1 MFRIGD
7 TVSQK
12 ERWIIEITGA
22 LIFLLAWW
30 LVTDMLHLFSPSI
43 LPSPL
48 SVVVSFGD
56 LYWENSLIGNAGY
69 SIKLN
74 VLGLVEAV
82 IFAVPLGLLIG
93 LVPALRCFS
102 ERYLTVVRFLPLTA
116 VVGLFIAWFGIETNM
131 KVQFLAF
138 SIFLF
143 LLPEVINKVDNVEK
157 VYVDVLKTLGAKDL
171 QTIRRVYIPLVLAR
185 AYDSIRVL
193 AALSWTYIVVAE
205 MVNANGGGVGALAY
219 ICARQ
224 ARIDKVFAI
233 IITILA
239 IGYFQ
244 DKILIFF
251 DRILFPH
258 KYVKK
263 G

>member
-1 MFRIGD
+1 MFKIGD
-7 TVSQK
+7 TVSKK
-12 ERWIIEITGA
+12 EKWIIEVTGA
-22 LIFLLAWW
+22 LICILAWW
-30 LVTDMLHLFSPSI
+30 LVTDMLHWFSPSI
-43 LPSPL
+43 LPSPI
-48 SVVVSFGD
+48 SVVLAFGN
-56 LYWENSLIGNAGY
+56 LYWDNSLIGNAGY

-74 VLGLVEAV
+74 LLGLGEAV
-82 IFAVPLGLLIG
+82 IFALPLGLLIG

-143 LLPEVINKVDNVEK
+143 LLPEVINKVDNVEL
-157 VYVDVLKTLGAKDL
+157 VYVQVVKTLGARDW
-171 QTIRRVYIPLVLAR
+171 QTIRHVYIPLVLSR
-185 AYDSIRVL
+185 SYDNIRVL

-205 MVNANGGGVGALAY
+205 MVNATGGGVGALAY

-233 IITILA
+233 IITILI
-239 IGYFQ
+239 IGYVQ

-251 DRILFPH
+251 DHFLFPH